1 MESIAGEIVGHIHI
15 TICQTSEGDN
25 FYDMHTDNVETLPFL
40 DVIENA
46 LLNS

>member
-1 MESIAGEIVGHIHI
+1 MESIAGEIVGNIHI
-15 TICQTSEGDN
+15 TICQTPEGDN
-25 FYDMHTDNVETLPFL
+25 FYNLQTDNEETLPFL

>member
-15 TICQTSEGDN
+15 TVCQTSDGNN
-25 FYDMHTDNVETLPFL
+25 FYDMQTDTKETLPFL